1 MNELAW
7 IGIAGVVLGLL
18 IIATMCAV
26 RMIAKAVDE
35 FIREDDDDRR

>member
-18 IIATMCAV
+18 VVATMCAV

-35 FIREDDDDRR
+35 FIREDDNGRR